1 MDYGRIKPRLT
12 VRAVV
17 MFENMTGVRINDAGR
32 SADPELAA
40 KLLYCC
46 LAAGGLDIPYEKA
59 LPLLAGPAG
68 ERWTEQL
75 AAENEMDRQFAPPVD
90 DNGDGENAGGDG
102 DGSDA
107 RENAGGDAKAENE
120 PWTRDIV
127 PILVKDCGLDIQYVL
142 DDMRYSDIPIFL
154 RYREQRMRAETED
167 KRLWTYLI
175 TAPHLNPKKRVT
187 PETFLPLPWEKEKKI
202 AEFKKNSAA
211 MTEKLREFGILKD
224 KKEEDGKG
232 DDGQKK
238 DVVNK

>member
-46 LAAGGLDIPYEKA
+46 LAAGGLDMPYEKA

-75 AAENEMDRQFAPPVD
+75 ADENEMDRQFAPPAD
-90 DNGDGENAGGDG
+90 DNGSDETDGNNKGDG
-102 DGSDA
+102 NNGRDES
-107 RENAGGDAKAENE
+107 E

-127 PILVKDCGLDIQYVL
+127 PVLVKDCGLDIRYIM
-142 DDMRYSDIPIFL
+142 DEMRYTDIPVFL

-167 KRLWTYLI
+167 KRLWVYLI

-202 AEFKKNSAA
+202 LDFKKNEKAMAA
-211 MTEKLREFGILKD
+211 RLRQFGILKD

>member
-75 AAENEMDRQFAPPVD
+75 ADENEMDRQFAPPVD
-90 DNGDGENAGGDG
+90 DNGGDEIDGDG
-102 DGSDA
+102 D
-107 RENAGGDAKAENE
+107 NAGGDAKAENE

-127 PILVKDCGLDIQYVL
+127 PVLVKDCGLDIRYVM
-142 DDMRYSDIPIFL
+142 DNMKYTDIPVFL

-167 KRLWTYLI
+167 KRL
-175 TAPHLNPKKRVT
+175 
-187 PETFLPLPWEKEKKI
+187 
-202 AEFKKNSAA
+202 
-211 MTEKLREFGILKD
+211 
-224 KKEEDGKG
+224 
-232 DDGQKK
+232 
-238 DVVNK
+238 

>member
-46 LAAGGLDIPYEKA
+46 LAAGGLDMPYEKA

-75 AAENEMDRQFAPPVD
+75 AEANEMDRQFAPPAD
-90 DNGDGENAGGDG
+90 DNGGDET

-107 RENAGGDAKAENE
+107 RDSKTGEAKAENE

-127 PILVKDCGLDIQYVL
+127 PVLVKDCGLDIRYVM
-142 DDMRYSDIPIFL
+142 DDMRYTDIPVFL

-167 KRLWTYLI
+167 KRLWVYLI
-175 TAPHLNPKKRVT
+175 TAPHLNPRKKIT
-187 PETFLPLPWEKEKKI
+187 PELFLPLPWEKEKKI
-202 AEFKKNSAA
+202 AEFRKNQRD
-211 MTEKLREFGILKD
+211 MTIKLKELGIIQEK
-224 KKEEDGKG
+224 DGK
-232 DDGQKK
+232 DNEK
-238 DVVNK
+238 

>member
-1 MDYGRIKPRLT
+1 MDYGKIRPRLT

-75 AAENEMDRQFAPPVD
+75 AYENEMDRQFAPPAD
-90 DNGDGENAGGDG
+90 DNGGDG
-102 DGSDA
+102 IDGSDA
-107 RENAGGDAKAENE
+107 RENAGGDARNDAKAESE

-127 PILVKDCGLDIQYVL
+127 PVLVKDCGLDIHYVL
-142 DDMRYSDIPIFL
+142 DDMKYTDIPLFL

-167 KRLWTYLI
+167 KRLWVYLI

-202 AEFKKNSAA
+202 AEFKKNEKEMAA
-211 MTEKLREFGILKD
+211 RLREFGILKD
-224 KKEEDGKG
+224 KKEEDGK
-232 DDGQKK
+232 DNEK
-238 DVVNK
+238 

>member
-1 MDYGRIKPRLT
+1 MDYGKIRPRLT

-46 LAAGGLDIPYEKA
+46 LAANGLDMPYEKA

-68 ERWTEQL
+68 ERWAEQL
-75 AAENEMDRQFAPPVD
+75 ADANEMDRQFAPPAD
-90 DNGDGENAGGDG
+90 DNGSDET

-107 RENAGGDAKAENE
+107 RSDAGGDVKAENE

-127 PILVKDCGLDIQYVL
+127 PILVKDCGLDIRYVM
-142 DDMRYSDIPIFL
+142 DDLRYSDIPIFL

-175 TAPHLNPKKRVT
+175 AAPHLNPRKRVT
-187 PETFLPLPWEKEKKI
+187 PETFLPLPWEKERKI
-202 AEFKKNSAA
+202 LDFKKNSAA

-224 KKEEDGKG
+224 KKEEDEKG

>member
-46 LAAGGLDIPYEKA
+46 LAAGGLDMPYEKA

-75 AAENEMDRQFAPPVD
+75 AEANEMDRQFAPPAD
-90 DNGDGENAGGDG
+90 DNGGDET

-107 RENAGGDAKAENE
+107 RDSKTGEAKAENE

-127 PILVKDCGLDIQYVL
+127 PVLVKDCGLDIRYVM
-142 DDMRYSDIPIFL
+142 DDMRYTDIPVFL

-167 KRLWTYLI
+167 KRLWVYLI
-175 TAPHLNPKKRVT
+175 TAPHLKPRKKRT
-187 PETFLPLPWEKEKKI
+187 PELFLPLPWEKEKKI
-202 AEFKKNSAA
+202 AEFRKNQRD
-211 MTEKLREFGILKD
+211 MTIKLKELGIIQEK
-224 KKEEDGKG
+224 DGK
-232 DDGQKK
+232 DNEK
-238 DVVNK
+238 

>member
-46 LAAGGLDIPYEKA
+46 LAAGGLDMPYEKA

-75 AAENEMDRQFAPPVD
+75 ADENEMDRQFAPPAD
-90 DNGDGENAGGDG
+90 DNGGDETDGNNKGDG
-102 DGSDA
+102 
-107 RENAGGDAKAENE
+107 NNGDESE

-127 PILVKDCGLDIQYVL
+127 PVLVKDCGLDIRYIM
-142 DDMRYSDIPIFL
+142 DEMRYTDIPVFL

-167 KRLWTYLI
+167 KRLWVYLI
-175 TAPHLNPKKRVT
+175 TAPHFNPKKRVT
-187 PETFLPLPWEKEKKI
+187 VESFLPLPWEKEKKI
-202 AEFKKNSAA
+202 LDFKKNEKAMAA
-211 MTEKLREFGILKD
+211 RLRQFGILKD

>member
-46 LAAGGLDIPYEKA
+46 LAAGGLDMPYEKA

-75 AAENEMDRQFAPPVD
+75 ADENEMDRQFAPPAD
-90 DNGDGENAGGDG
+90 DNGSDET

-107 RENAGGDAKAENE
+107 RSDAGGSNAKAESE

-127 PILVKDCGLDIQYVL
+127 PVLVKDCGLDIRYVM
-142 DDMRYSDIPIFL
+142 DEMRYTDIPVFL

-167 KRLWTYLI
+167 KRLWVYLI

-187 PETFLPLPWEKEKKI
+187 VESFLPLPWEKEKKI
-202 AEFKKNSAA
+202 NEFRKNEQD
-211 MTEKLREFGILKD
+211 MTIKLKELGILKE
-224 KKEEDGKG
+224 KDGKG
-232 DDGQKK
+232 DEK
-238 DVVNK
+238 

>member
-1 MDYGRIKPRLT
+1 MDYGKIKPRLT

-46 LAAGGLDIPYEKA
+46 LAATGLDMPYEKA

-68 ERWTEQL
+68 ERWAEQL
-75 AAENEMDRQFAPPVD
+75 ADANEMDRQFAPPAD
-90 DNGDGENAGGDG
+90 DNGDGENAGGDKTG
-102 DGSDA
+102 
-107 RENAGGDAKAENE
+107 EAKTENE

-127 PILVKDCGLDIQYVL
+127 PILVKDCGLDIRYVL

-175 TAPHLNPKKRVT
+175 AAPNFNPKKRVT

-202 AEFKKNSAA
+202 LDFKKNSAA
-211 MTEKLREFGILKD
+211 MTEKLREFGIIKD
-224 KKEEDGKG
+224 KKEEDGNG

-238 DVVNK
+238 DIVNK

>member
-46 LAAGGLDIPYEKA
+46 LAAGGLDMPYEKA

-75 AAENEMDRQFAPPVD
+75 ADENEMDRQFAPPAD
-90 DNGDGENAGGDG
+90 DNGGDEI

-107 RENAGGDAKAENE
+107 RSDARDSKTGEAKAESE

-127 PILVKDCGLDIQYVL
+127 PVLVKDCGLDIRYVM
-142 DDMRYSDIPIFL
+142 DDMRYSDIPVFL

-167 KRLWTYLI
+167 KRLWVYLI

-187 PETFLPLPWEKEKKI
+187 VESFLPLPWEKEKKI
-202 AEFKKNSAA
+202 NEFRKNERD
-211 MTEKLREFGILKD
+211 MTIKLKELGILKE
-224 KKEEDGKG
+224 KDGKG
-232 DDGQKK
+232 DEK
-238 DVVNK
+238 

>member
-46 LAAGGLDIPYEKA
+46 LAAGGLDMPYEKA

-75 AAENEMDRQFAPPVD
+75 ADENEMDRQFAPPAD
-90 DNGDGENAGGDG
+90 DNGGDEI

-107 RENAGGDAKAENE
+107 RSDARDSKTGEAKAESE

-127 PILVKDCGLDIQYVL
+127 PVLVKDCGLDIRYVM
-142 DDMRYSDIPIFL
+142 DDMRYSDIPVFL

-167 KRLWTYLI
+167 KRLWVYLI

-187 PETFLPLPWEKEKKI
+187 PESFLPLPWEKEKKI
-202 AEFKKNSAA
+202 NEFRKNERD
-211 MTEKLREFGILKD
+211 MTIKLKELGILKE
-224 KKEEDGKG
+224 KDGK
-232 DDGQKK
+232 DNEK
-238 DVVNK
+238 

>member
-1 MDYGRIKPRLT
+1 MDYGRIRPRLT

-46 LAAGGLDIPYEKA
+46 LAAGGLDMPYEKA

-75 AAENEMDRQFAPPVD
+75 ADENEMDRQFAPPAD
-90 DNGDGENAGGDG
+90 DNGGDET

-107 RENAGGDAKAENE
+107 RDNAGGSNAKTESE

-127 PILVKDCGLDIQYVL
+127 PVLVKDCGLDIRYVM
-142 DDMRYSDIPIFL
+142 DEMRYTDIPLFL

-167 KRLWTYLI
+167 KRLWVYLI

-187 PETFLPLPWEKEKKI
+187 PESFLPLPWEKEKKI
-202 AEFKKNSAA
+202 LQFRKNQRD
-211 MTEKLREFGILKD
+211 MTIKLKELGILKE
-224 KKEEDGKG
+224 KDGK
-232 DDGQKK
+232 DNEK
-238 DVVNK
+238 

>member
-68 ERWTEQL
+68 ERWAEQL
-75 AAENEMDRQFAPPVD
+75 ADENEMDRQFAPPAD
-90 DNGDGENAGGDG
+90 GDGGDEI

-107 RENAGGDAKAENE
+107 RSDAGGSNAKAESE

-127 PILVKDCGLDIQYVL
+127 PVLVKDCGLDIRYVM
-142 DDMRYSDIPIFL
+142 DEMRYTDIPVFL

-175 TAPHLNPKKRVT
+175 TAPHFNPKKRVT
-187 PETFLPLPWEKEKKI
+187 PESFLPLPWEKEKKI
-202 AEFKKNSAA
+202 NEFRKNERD
-211 MTEKLREFGILKD
+211 MTIKLRELGILKE
-224 KKEEDGKG
+224 KDGK
-232 DDGQKK
+232 DNEK
-238 DVVNK
+238 

>member
-1 MDYGRIKPRLT
+1 MDYGKIRPRLT

-46 LAAGGLDIPYEKA
+46 LAAAGLDMPYEKA

-75 AAENEMDRQFAPPVD
+75 ADANEMDRQFAPPAD
-90 DNGDGENAGGDG
+90 DNGGDAGGDKTG
-102 DGSDA
+102 
-107 RENAGGDAKAENE
+107 EAKTENE

-127 PILVKDCGLDIQYVL
+127 PILVKDCGLDIRYVM
-142 DDMRYSDIPIFL
+142 DNMKYTDIPLFL

-167 KRLWTYLI
+167 KRLWVYLI
-175 TAPHLNPKKRVT
+175 AAPHFNPRKKVT
-187 PETFLPLPWEKEKKI
+187 PETFLPLPWEKEKKL
-202 AEFKKNSAA
+202 AEFRKNQRD
-211 MTEKLREFGILKD
+211 MTIKLKELNIIKEK
-224 KKEEDGKG
+224 DGKG
-232 DDGQKK
+232 DEK
-238 DVVNK
+238 

>member
-46 LAAGGLDIPYEKA
+46 LAAGGLDMPYEKA

-75 AAENEMDRQFAPPVD
+75 AAANEMDRQFAPPAD
-90 DNGDGENAGGDG
+90 DNGGDEI

-107 RENAGGDAKAENE
+107 RDNAGGSNAKTESE

-127 PILVKDCGLDIQYVL
+127 PVLVKDCGLDIRYVM
-142 DDMRYSDIPIFL
+142 DKMRYTDIPVFL

-167 KRLWTYLI
+167 KRLWVYLI
-175 TAPHLNPKKRVT
+175 TAPHLNPKKHVT
-187 PETFLPLPWEKEKKI
+187 PESFLPLPWEKEKKI
-202 AEFKKNSAA
+202 LDFKKNEKAMAA
-211 MTEKLREFGILKD
+211 RLREFGILKD
-224 KKEEDGKG
+224 KKEEDGNG

-238 DVVNK
+238 DVVDK

>member
-1 MDYGRIKPRLT
+1 MDYGKIRPRLT

-17 MFENMTGVRINDAGR
+17 MFENMTNVRINDAGR

-75 AAENEMDRQFAPPVD
+75 AAENEMDRQFAPPADTD
-90 DNGDGENAGGDG
+90 DGDGDNGGDG
-102 DGSDA
+102 GDGTG
-107 RENAGGDAKAENE
+107 EAKAESE

-127 PILVKDCGLDIQYVL
+127 PVLVKDCGLDVRYVM
-142 DDMRYSDIPIFL
+142 DAMKYTDIPVFL

-167 KRLWTYLI
+167 KRLWTYLV

-187 PETFLPLPWEKEKKI
+187 VESFLPLPWEKEKKI
-202 AEFKKNSAA
+202 NEFKKNSAA
-211 MTEKLREFGILKD
+211 MTEKLRQFGILKD
-224 KKEEDGKG
+224 KEAGDGNG

-238 DVVNK
+238 DVANK

>member
-46 LAAGGLDIPYEKA
+46 LAAGGLDMPYEKA

-75 AAENEMDRQFAPPVD
+75 ADENEMDRQFAPPAD
-90 DNGDGENAGGDG
+90 GDG
-102 DGSDA
+102 DGETD
-107 RENAGGDAKAENE
+107 GGDKTGEAKAENE

-127 PILVKDCGLDIQYVL
+127 PVLVKDCGLDIRYVL
-142 DDMRYSDIPIFL
+142 DDMRYSDIPVFL

-167 KRLWTYLI
+167 KRLWTYLVA
-175 TAPHLNPKKRVT
+175 APHLNPKKRVT
-187 PETFLPLPWEKEKKI
+187 PETFLPLPWEKERKI
-202 AEFKKNSAA
+202 LDFKKNEKEMA
-211 MTEKLREFGILKD
+211 EKLRQFGILKD
-224 KKEEDGKG
+224 KKDEDGK
-232 DDGQKK
+232 DNEK
-238 DVVNK
+238 

>member
-46 LAAGGLDIPYEKA
+46 LAAAGLDIPYEKA

-75 AAENEMDRQFAPPVD
+75 AYENEMDRQFAPPAD
-90 DNGDGENAGGDG
+90 DNGGDG
-102 DGSDA
+102 IDGSDA
-107 RENAGGDAKAENE
+107 RENAGGDARNDAKAESE

-127 PILVKDCGLDIQYVL
+127 PVLVKDCGLDIHYVL
-142 DDMRYSDIPIFL
+142 DDMKYTDIPLFL

-167 KRLWTYLI
+167 KRLWVYLI

-187 PETFLPLPWEKEKKI
+187 PETFLPLPWEKERKI
-202 AEFKKNSAA
+202 LDFKKNEKAMAA
-211 MTEKLREFGILKD
+211 RLREFGILKD
-224 KKEEDGKG
+224 KKEEDGK
-232 DDGQKK
+232 DNEK
-238 DVVNK
+238 

>member
-12 VRAVV
+12 VRAFA

-40 KLLYCC
+40 KLLYSC
-46 LAAGGLDIPYEKA
+46 LAAGGLDMPYEKA

-75 AAENEMDRQFAPPVD
+75 ADENEMDRQFAPPAD
-90 DNGDGENAGGDG
+90 DNGDGET

-107 RENAGGDAKAENE
+107 RSDARDNKTGEAKAESE

-127 PILVKDCGLDIQYVL
+127 PILVKDCGLDIHYVL

-167 KRLWTYLI
+167 KRLWVYLI

-202 AEFKKNSAA
+202 LDFKKNSAA

-224 KKEEDGKG
+224 KKEEDG
-232 DDGQKK
+232 QKK
-238 DVVNK
+238 DIVNK

>member
-46 LAAGGLDIPYEKA
+46 LAAGGLDMPYEKA

-75 AAENEMDRQFAPPVD
+75 ADENEMDRQFAPPAD
-90 DNGDGENAGGDG
+90 DNGGDEIDGNNKGDG
-102 DGSDA
+102 
-107 RENAGGDAKAENE
+107 NNGDESE

-127 PILVKDCGLDIQYVL
+127 PVLVKDCGLDIRYVL
-142 DDMRYSDIPIFL
+142 DDMRYSDIPVFL

-167 KRLWTYLI
+167 KRLWVYLI
-175 TAPHLNPKKRVT
+175 TAPHFNPKKRVT
-187 PETFLPLPWEKEKKI
+187 VESFLPLPWEKEKKI
-202 AEFKKNSAA
+202 LDFKKNEKAMAA
-211 MTEKLREFGILKD
+211 RLRQFGILKD

>member
-1 MDYGRIKPRLT
+1 MDYGKIRPRLT

-46 LAAGGLDIPYEKA
+46 LAAGGLDMPYEKA

-75 AAENEMDRQFAPPVD
+75 AAENEMDRQFAPPAD
-90 DNGDGENAGGDG
+90 DDGGDETDGG

-107 RENAGGDAKAENE
+107 RDDVKAESE

-127 PILVKDCGLDIQYVL
+127 PVLVKDCGLDVRYIM
-142 DDMRYSDIPIFL
+142 DDMRYTDIPVFL

-175 TAPHLNPKKRVT
+175 TAPHLNPKKKVT
-187 PETFLPLPWEKEKKI
+187 PETFLPLPWEKERKI
-202 AEFKKNSAA
+202 LDFKKN
-211 MTEKLREFGILKD
+211 EKEMAIKLKELGILK
-224 KKEEDGKG
+224 E
-232 DDGQKK
+232 K
-238 DVVNK
+238 DVNDDEK

>member
-46 LAAGGLDIPYEKA
+46 LAAGGLDMPYEKA

-75 AAENEMDRQFAPPVD
+75 ADENEMDRQFAPPAD
-90 DNGDGENAGGDG
+90 DNGGDETDGNNKGDG
-102 DGSDA
+102 NNGRDES
-107 RENAGGDAKAENE
+107 E

-127 PILVKDCGLDIQYVL
+127 PVLVKDCGLDIRYVL
-142 DDMRYSDIPIFL
+142 DDMRYSDIPVFL

-167 KRLWTYLI
+167 KRLWVYLI

-187 PETFLPLPWEKEKKI
+187 PESFLPLPWEKEKKI
-202 AEFKKNSAA
+202 LDFKKNEIL
-211 MTEKLREFGILKD
+211 MTARLRQFGILKD
-224 KKEEDGKG
+224 KKEEDGNG

>member
-1 MDYGRIKPRLT
+1 MDYGKIRPRLT

-46 LAAGGLDIPYEKA
+46 LAAGGLDMPYEKA

-75 AAENEMDRQFAPPVD
+75 ADENEMDRQFAPPAD
-90 DNGDGENAGGDG
+90 DNGGDGIDGSDARSEARENAGGDG
-102 DGSDA
+102 GD
-107 RENAGGDAKAENE
+107 NKTGDAKAENE

-127 PILVKDCGLDIQYVL
+127 PILVKDCGLDIRYVM
-142 DDMRYSDIPIFL
+142 DNMKYTDIPLFL

-167 KRLWTYLI
+167 KRLWVYLI

-202 AEFKKNSAA
+202 LEFRKNQRD
-211 MTEKLREFGILKD
+211 MTIKLKELNIIKEK
-224 KKEEDGKG
+224 DGNDNEK
-232 DDGQKK
+232 
-238 DVVNK
+238 

>member
-46 LAAGGLDIPYEKA
+46 LAAGGLDMPYEKA

-75 AAENEMDRQFAPPVD
+75 ADENEMDRQFAPPAD
-90 DNGDGENAGGDG
+90 DNGGDEIDGNNKGDG
-102 DGSDA
+102 
-107 RENAGGDAKAENE
+107 NNGDESE

-127 PILVKDCGLDIQYVL
+127 PVLVKDCGLDIRYIM
-142 DDMRYSDIPIFL
+142 DEMRYTDIPVFL

-167 KRLWTYLI
+167 KRLWVYLI
-175 TAPHLNPKKRVT
+175 TAPHFNPKKRVT
-187 PETFLPLPWEKEKKI
+187 VESFLPLPWEKEKKI
-202 AEFKKNSAA
+202 LDFKKNEKAMAA
-211 MTEKLREFGILKD
+211 RLRQFGILKD

>member
-1 MDYGRIKPRLT
+1 MDYGRIRPRLT

-46 LAAGGLDIPYEKA
+46 LAAAGLDMPYEKA

-75 AAENEMDRQFAPPVD
+75 ADENEMDRQFAPPAD
-90 DNGDGENAGGDG
+90 DNGGDEI

-107 RENAGGDAKAENE
+107 RSDAGGAKAESE

-127 PILVKDCGLDIQYVL
+127 PVLVKDCGLDIRYVM
-142 DDMRYSDIPIFL
+142 DNMKYTDIPVFL

-167 KRLWTYLI
+167 KRLWVYLI

-202 AEFKKNSAA
+202 LQFRKNQRD
-211 MTEKLREFGILKD
+211 MTIKLKELGILKE
-224 KKEEDGKG
+224 KDGK
-232 DDGQKK
+232 DNEK
-238 DVVNK
+238 

>member
-46 LAAGGLDIPYEKA
+46 LAAAGLDMPYEKA

-75 AAENEMDRQFAPPVD
+75 ADENEMDRQFAPPAD
-90 DNGDGENAGGDG
+90 DNGSDET

-107 RENAGGDAKAENE
+107 RENAGGSNAKTESE

-127 PILVKDCGLDIQYVL
+127 PVLVKDCGLDIRYVM
-142 DDMRYSDIPIFL
+142 DNMKYTDIPVFL

-167 KRLWTYLI
+167 KRLWVYLI

-187 PETFLPLPWEKEKKI
+187 PESFLPLPWEKEKKI
-202 AEFKKNSAA
+202 NEFRKNERD
-211 MTEKLREFGILKD
+211 MTIKLKELGILKE
-224 KKEEDGKG
+224 KDGKG
-232 DDGQKK
+232 DEK
-238 DVVNK
+238 

>member
-46 LAAGGLDIPYEKA
+46 LAAGGLDMPYEKA

-75 AAENEMDRQFAPPVD
+75 AEANEMDRQFAPPAD
-90 DNGDGENAGGDG
+90 DNGGD
-102 DGSDA
+102 DIVGSDA
-107 RENAGGDAKAENE
+107 RSDAGDAKAESE

-127 PILVKDCGLDIQYVL
+127 PVLVKDCGLDIRYVM
-142 DDMRYSDIPIFL
+142 DNMKYTDIPVFL

-167 KRLWTYLI
+167 KRLWEYLI
-175 TAPHLNPKKRVT
+175 TAPHFNPKKRVT
-187 PETFLPLPWEKEKKI
+187 PDSFLPLPWEKEKKI
-202 AEFKKNSAA
+202 NEFRKNERD
-211 MTEKLREFGILKD
+211 MTIKLRELGILKE
-224 KKEEDGKG
+224 KDGK
-232 DDGQKK
+232 DNEK
-238 DVVNK
+238 

>member
-46 LAAGGLDIPYEKA
+46 LAAGGLDMPYEKA

-75 AAENEMDRQFAPPVD
+75 ADENEMDRQFAPPAD
-90 DNGDGENAGGDG
+90 DNGGDETDGNNKGDG
-102 DGSDA
+102 NNGRDES
-107 RENAGGDAKAENE
+107 E

-127 PILVKDCGLDIQYVL
+127 PVLVKDCGLDIRYVM
-142 DDMRYSDIPIFL
+142 DEMRYTDIPVFL

-167 KRLWTYLI
+167 KRLWVYLI

-187 PETFLPLPWEKEKKI
+187 PDSFLPLPWEKEKKI
-202 AEFKKNSAA
+202 LDFKKNEKAMAA
-211 MTEKLREFGILKD
+211 RLREFGILKD
-224 KKEEDGKG
+224 KKEEDGNG

>member
-46 LAAGGLDIPYEKA
+46 LAAGGLDMPYEKA

-75 AAENEMDRQFAPPVD
+75 ADENEMDRQFAPPAD
-90 DNGDGENAGGDG
+90 DNGGDETDGNNKGDG
-102 DGSDA
+102 
-107 RENAGGDAKAENE
+107 NNGDESE

-127 PILVKDCGLDIQYVL
+127 PVLVKDCGLDIRYVL
-142 DDMRYSDIPIFL
+142 DDMRYSDIPVFL

-167 KRLWTYLI
+167 KRLWVYLI
-175 TAPHLNPKKRVT
+175 TAPHFNPKKRVT
-187 PETFLPLPWEKEKKI
+187 VESFLPLPWEKEKKI
-202 AEFKKNSAA
+202 LDFKKNEKAMAA
-211 MTEKLREFGILKD
+211 RLRQFGILKD

>member
-1 MDYGRIKPRLT
+1 MDYGKIRPRLT

-46 LAAGGLDIPYEKA
+46 LAAGGLDMPYEKA

-75 AAENEMDRQFAPPVD
+75 ADANEMDRQFAPPAD

-107 RENAGGDAKAENE
+107 RSDARNDAKAENE

-127 PILVKDCGLDIQYVL
+127 PILVKDCGLDIRYVL
-142 DDMRYSDIPIFL
+142 DDLRYSDIPIFL

-202 AEFKKNSAA
+202 LQFRKNQRD
-211 MTEKLREFGILKD
+211 MTIKLKELGIIQEK
-224 KKEEDGKG
+224 DGK
-232 DDGQKK
+232 DNEK
-238 DVVNK
+238 

>member
-1 MDYGRIKPRLT
+1 MDYGKRRPRLT

-75 AAENEMDRQFAPPVD
+75 ADENEMDRQFAPPAD
-90 DNGDGENAGGDG
+90 GDGDGENAGGDKTG
-102 DGSDA
+102 
-107 RENAGGDAKAENE
+107 EAKAESE

-127 PILVKDCGLDIQYVL
+127 PILVKDCGLDIRYVM
-142 DDMRYSDIPIFL
+142 DTMKYTDIPVFL

-167 KRLWTYLI
+167 KRLWTYLVA
-175 TAPHLNPKKRVT
+175 APHLNPKKRVT

-202 AEFKKNSAA
+202 LEFRKNQRD
-211 MTEKLREFGILKD
+211 MTEKLRRFGILKD
-224 KKEEDGKG
+224 KKEEDGNG